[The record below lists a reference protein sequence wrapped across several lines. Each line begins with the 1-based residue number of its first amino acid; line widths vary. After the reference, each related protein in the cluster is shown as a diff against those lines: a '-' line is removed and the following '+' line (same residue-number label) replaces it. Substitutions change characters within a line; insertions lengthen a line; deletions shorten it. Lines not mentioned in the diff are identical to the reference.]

1 MASVVIVSAEIGPA
15 ATANPVASV
24 VTRKPRRDQLARGN
38 TSQSSASKT
47 SICVPPGPLCA
58 ATISDRRDPAK
69 VPLSGISGLP
79 GTPRLSAFD
88 NNGQKWILTRD
99 GLSTYLSDVRY
110 WEQSGKQLVLGI
122 SPFDPSAAFICPNVG
137 SRMR

>member
-1 MASVVIVSAEIGPA
+1 MVIVSAEIGPA

-58 ATISDRRDPAK
+58 ATKSNRRDPAK
-69 VPLSGISGLP
+69 VPLSGTSGLS
-79 GTPRLSAFD
+79 GTPRLSIFD
-88 NNGQKWILTRD
+88 NNGQRWILTRD